1 MFPFIFYINKFKK
14 KIMKLYTNPTCHYC
28 KKIKDSL
35 DGANIKYE
43 EINASENQVDWN
55 ELVRLTGIGITP
67 TILMQEEI
75 WVPNRDFRTPEE
87 LIQRIRHFEKN
98 PMIRLNIEERIEQV
112 NNNVKNLTL
121 ILNQMQ
127 QTLQQLNAKQA
138 NTPNNNIKV
147 APTQVQQ

>member
-1 MFPFIFYINKFKK
+1 M
-14 KIMKLYTNPTCHYC
+14 KIYTNPTCHYC

-35 DGANIKYE
+35 DGANINYE
-43 EINASENQVDWN
+43 EINASENQVEWN
-55 ELVRLTGIGITP
+55 ELVRVTGMGITP

-75 WVPNRDFRTPEE
+75 WIPNRDFRTPEE
-87 LIQRIRHFEKN
+87 LIQRVRHFEKN
-98 PMIRLNIEERIEQV
+98 PMTRLNIEERIDQV

-138 NTPNNNIKV
+138 GTPPFNNQT
-147 APTQVQQ
+147 APTQVQQKQPQI